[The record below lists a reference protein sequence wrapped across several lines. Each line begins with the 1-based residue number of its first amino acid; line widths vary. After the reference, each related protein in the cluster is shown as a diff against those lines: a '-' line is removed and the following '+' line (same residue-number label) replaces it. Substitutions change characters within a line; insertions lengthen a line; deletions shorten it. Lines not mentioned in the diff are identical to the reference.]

1 MNHEA
6 VATELKDPYRIRSG
20 DTLSSI
26 ARRSG
31 VTVQNLQRW
40 NGIRNP
46 NHIAVGQTLYLS
58 EDTAFG
64 IQVAFLDALRNP
76 ISNLSFRIEFDGRTV
91 AGKTGLDGLIS
102 GQITKDAG
110 STVDVWVQDAQRQWQ
125 RVTSTVS
132 GYGKKLITLVSGAIV
147 VPASTEPISVST
159 PKLPPKARPSGVQG
173 TTRQVAPAA
182 KPTGQSSKNNR
193 AVTVKKAKGPQGQP
207 LIVLGVDLPE
217 GLQDHFKLFAGGDI
231 SDKKWKEVAALLEC
245 EPEVLQAIAKV
256 ESGGRSAFWRLNEG
270 SGGHV
275 PAILY
280 ERHYFSRLTKRVHDK
295 EHPDISW
302 PTGYRTR
309 KRLGKNDKKMHDG
322 KVDADDIYA
331 SYATSYLRLIRAY
344 QLDKDAALQS
354 CSWGKFQIMGS
365 NYASC
370 GALNLEDFIN
380 KMCTSDAGQIELLAG
395 FIQNKL
401 SAWKSPKNKKLGKE
415 VSLWEAVKTKNWRA
429 IAFNYN
435 GPAYETHAYHTKL
448 EQAYEQYKK
457 ASTPQRS

>member
-6 VATELKDPYRIRSG
+6 VATKLKDPYRIRSG

-159 PKLPPKARPSGVQG
+159 PKLPPKARPSGV
-173 TTRQVAPAA
+173 
-182 KPTGQSSKNNR
+182 
-193 AVTVKKAKGPQGQP
+193 
-207 LIVLGVDLPE
+207 
-217 GLQDHFKLFAGGDI
+217 
-231 SDKKWKEVAALLEC
+231 
-245 EPEVLQAIAKV
+245 
-256 ESGGRSAFWRLNEG
+256 
-270 SGGHV
+270 
-275 PAILY
+275 
-280 ERHYFSRLTKRVHDK
+280 
-295 EHPDISW
+295 
-302 PTGYRTR
+302 
-309 KRLGKNDKKMHDG
+309 
-322 KVDADDIYA
+322 
-331 SYATSYLRLIRAY
+331 
-344 QLDKDAALQS
+344 
-354 CSWGKFQIMGS
+354 
-365 NYASC
+365 
-370 GALNLEDFIN
+370 
-380 KMCTSDAGQIELLAG
+380 LA
-395 FIQNKL
+395 
-401 SAWKSPKNKKLGKE
+401 W
-415 VSLWEAVKTKNWRA
+415 
-429 IAFNYN
+429 
-435 GPAYETHAYHTKL
+435 
-448 EQAYEQYKK
+448 
-457 ASTPQRS
+457 